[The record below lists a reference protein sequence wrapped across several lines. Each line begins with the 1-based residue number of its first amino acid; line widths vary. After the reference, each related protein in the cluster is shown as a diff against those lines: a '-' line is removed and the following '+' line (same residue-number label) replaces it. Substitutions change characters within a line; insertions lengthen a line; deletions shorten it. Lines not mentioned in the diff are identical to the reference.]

1 MVITP
6 IEYVDIPTVDDI
18 DVGITK
24 NFDRPAPREAQFYDF
39 TLINNNVIIL
49 PITPFN
55 ADWVEV
61 WHNNWRVI
69 NTDPNS
75 PRYIVNGNQVILN
88 DIDQGR
94 ITVVVEINPLPYH
107 AASII
112 RVTNVQRDSYGRTS
126 LFCEPVIM
134 SQPQNG
140 YIRLTADRQSIA
152 YVPNFRYIGTDTFL
166 WTLITQN
173 GQMGQAKCAR
183 VKVF

>member
-1 MVITP
+1 MIVTP
-6 IEYVDIPTVDDI
+6 VAFVDIPTVDDI

-24 NFDRPAPREAQFYDF
+24 NFDRPAPREAQFYNF
-39 TLINNNVIIL
+39 TLVNTSIIYL
-49 PITPFN
+49 PTTPFN
-55 ADWVEV
+55 ANWVEI

-69 NTDPNS
+69 NTDPQS
-75 PRYIVNGNQVILN
+75 PRYIINGNQIILN
-88 DIDQGR
+88 DIDQGALL
-94 ITVVVEINPLPYH
+94 VVVETNPLPYYG
-107 AASII
+107 ASII
-112 RVTNVQRDSYGRTS
+112 RVTNVQRDSYGSLS

-134 SQPQNG
+134 SQPANG

-152 YVPNFRYIGTDTFL
+152 YVPNYKYVGTDTFL

>member
-1 MVITP
+1 MVVTP

-39 TLINNNVIIL
+39 TLVNNNVIIL

-61 WHNNWRVI
+61 WHGHWRII

-94 ITVVVEINPLPYH
+94 ITVVVELNPLPYYG
-107 AASII
+107 ASII
-112 RVTNVQRDSYGRTS
+112 RVTNVQRDQYGQTS
-126 LFCEPVIM
+126 LFCEPILL
-134 SQPQNG
+134 SQPQYG
-140 YIRLTADRQSIA
+140 YVRLTADRKSIA
-152 YVPNFRYIGTDTFL
+152 YVPNYLYVGRDTFL
-166 WTLITQN
+166 WTLMTQH
-173 GQMGQAKCAR
+173 GQLGQAKCAR